1 MNTLKTRKIAAVNG
15 DVSKLTEIYRAAAGI
30 IFEKGFD
37 ATSMSDIA
45 EAVGMTKAGIY
56 HYIPGKKDLL
66 FALMSYA
73 MDRLEMQ
80 VIAPA
85 QEIQNAELRLQ
96 SIIDNHV
103 PKTFVVENGVLKGMT
118 FEKVKAEYD
127 KDGKRK
133 LVPVG
138 GPDIFMEADDV
149 LIAVG
154 QENSFPWIE
163 RDLGIEFDQWD
174 MPKVD
179 EVTFCSTNPKV
190 FFGGDAA
197 WVPKRNY
204 SSSTRTSSGYFNR
217 FNVSW

>member
-103 PKTFVVENGVLKGMT
+103 RLITGSNSEEGFGVLSILTDELAGLTLENRKIIIARKRAYFDLVRTTVEELKNLGKTKKIDATVATFSIFGTIMWLSRWYKTSGSLSSEQTASEISNILLNGMLL
-118 FEKVKAEYD
+118 K
-127 KDGKRK
+127 
-133 LVPVG
+133 
-138 GPDIFMEADDV
+138 
-149 LIAVG
+149 
-154 QENSFPWIE
+154 
-163 RDLGIEFDQWD
+163 
-174 MPKVD
+174 
-179 EVTFCSTNPKV
+179 
-190 FFGGDAA
+190 
-197 WVPKRNY
+197 KRN
-204 SSSTRTSSGYFNR
+204 
-217 FNVSW
+217 

>member
-1 MNTLKTRKIAAVNG
+1 MNTLKTRKIIAVNG
-15 DVSKLTEIYRAAAGI
+15 DISKLTEIYSAAAGI

-85 QEIQNAELRLQ
+85 LEIQSAEARLQ

-103 PKTFVVENGVLKGMT
+103 RLITGSHSEEGFGVLSILTDELAGLT
-118 FEKVKAEYD
+118 FENRQIIIARKRAYFDLVRATIVELETQ
-127 KDGKRK
+127 GKTRNIDSTVATFSVFGTIMWLSRWYK
-133 LVPVG
+133 TSGALTS
-138 GPDIFMEADDV
+138 EQ
-149 LIAVG
+149 IATEISNILLNG
-154 QENSFPWIE
+154 M
-163 RDLGIEFDQWD
+163 LL
-174 MPKVD
+174 K
-179 EVTFCSTNPKV
+179 
-190 FFGGDAA
+190 
-197 WVPKRNY
+197 KR
-204 SSSTRTSSGYFNR
+204 T
-217 FNVSW
+217 